1 MSESIQLPERLG
13 LRERLVIL
21 KSRNF
26 LLLWAGSLISM
37 VGDAFSMIAL
47 PWLVIQLTDNAF
59 TLGTVMATA
68 AIPRALFILVGGALA
83 DRFSPRR
90 VIMDTKIL
98 YLVLVTMLSAL
109 VISESIE
116 MWMVYVFALL
126 IGAVGAFAFP
136 AQSAIL
142 PQLVD
147 KDELQVAN
155 SVMGGTAQI
164 CFLVGPALAG
174 GLIVILSGGDLTNLS
189 ADPPPDDLR
198 AIGTVFAIDAITFMV
213 SWLLLLGVRVPADRD
228 VRSDDEE
235 SVIASIKGGFNYL
248 TTDRSLFILMFYI
261 AAVGFLAQGPISI
274 GIPLLA
280 SERYVEGAAA
290 YGLLMSSHSG
300 GALLG
305 VVLAG
310 WLPLPKPRNLGIM
323 VLILDATEGSIMV
336 LLGFSSET
344 IYGMIILF
352 NMGII
357 GGFLQIFFM
366 TWIQKRI
373 QQEMLGRI
381 MSVIIFANLGLA
393 PISGALSGFIVES
406 IGLTV
411 LFVGSGGLFAT
422 LALLSMFSRSIRAM
436 GLPPEALVSSAGEA
450 DQGDI

>member
-1 MSESIQLPERLG
+1 
-13 LRERLVIL
+13 
-21 KSRNF
+21 
-26 LLLWAGSLISM
+26 
-37 VGDAFSMIAL
+37 
-47 PWLVIQLTDNAF
+47 
-59 TLGTVMATA
+59 
-68 AIPRALFILVGGALA
+68 
-83 DRFSPRR
+83 
-90 VIMDTKIL
+90 MDTKIL

-189 ADPPPDDLR
+189 ADSPPDDLR

-213 SWLLLLGVRVPADRD
+213 SWLLLLGVRVPADKD

>member
-189 ADPPPDDLR
+189 ADSPPDDLR
-198 AIGTVFAIDAITFMV
+198 AIGTVFAIDAITFM
-213 SWLLLLGVRVPADRD
+213 
-228 VRSDDEE
+228 
-235 SVIASIKGGFNYL
+235 
-248 TTDRSLFILMFYI
+248 
-261 AAVGFLAQGPISI
+261 
-274 GIPLLA
+274 
-280 SERYVEGAAA
+280 
-290 YGLLMSSHSG
+290 
-300 GALLG
+300 
-305 VVLAG
+305 
-310 WLPLPKPRNLGIM
+310 
-323 VLILDATEGSIMV
+323 
-336 LLGFSSET
+336 
-344 IYGMIILF
+344 
-352 NMGII
+352 
-357 GGFLQIFFM
+357 
-366 TWIQKRI
+366 
-373 QQEMLGRI
+373 
-381 MSVIIFANLGLA
+381 
-393 PISGALSGFIVES
+393 
-406 IGLTV
+406 
-411 LFVGSGGLFAT
+411 
-422 LALLSMFSRSIRAM
+422 
-436 GLPPEALVSSAGEA
+436 
-450 DQGDI
+450 